1 MARVDLQYE
10 FDVPDLFRDFARV
23 PRTSAFL
30 ADVSCLAVSRCHVKR
45 GRQKADCEEVPARCP
60 THAHSSHGPS
70 LFNVVGRPSRR
81 VASRRA
87 APRVIRRAD
96 SAHREAIARA
106 GRGGG
111 QREGG
116 RLAIL
121 DETCR
126 FGVNVNGPV
135 FTVRWMPAPAPS
147 NHDNTVRDRSRP
159 LSIERQRSEV
169 IAVVDPPLE
178 TRGRTSPRVVV
189 VARRGTCAPHDE
201 SR

>member
-1 MARVDLQYE
+1 MSHT
-10 FDVPDLFRDFARV
+10 
-23 PRTSAFL
+23 RTFL
-30 ADVSCLAVSRCHVKR
+30 ARPVALH
-45 GRQKADCEEVPARCP
+45 
-60 THAHSSHGPS
+60 
-70 LFNVVGRPSRR
+70 VVGRPSRR
-81 VASRRA
+81 V

-169 IAVVDPPLE
+169 I
-178 TRGRTSPRVVV
+178 RGGGSSPRNTRTYFPESGGGGPSWYLRA
-189 VARRGTCAPHDE
+189 AR
-201 SR
+201 